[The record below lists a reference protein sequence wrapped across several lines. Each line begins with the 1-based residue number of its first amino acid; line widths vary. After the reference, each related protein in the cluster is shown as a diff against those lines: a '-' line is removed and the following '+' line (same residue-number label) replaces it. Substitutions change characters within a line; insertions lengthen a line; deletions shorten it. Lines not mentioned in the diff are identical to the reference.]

1 MQKSV
6 NYVERVIIMDI
17 DVVIPWV
24 DPTDK
29 EWQASKNKFLKDLN
43 NDKVDNSENRFRDW
57 DNFKY
62 VFRGIDKFMPWVHK
76 IYLITCGQVP
86 DWMNKEADDRIVIVN
101 HSDYIP
107 KEYLPTFSSHPIE
120 LNLHRIK
127 ELSEHFIYLNDDYFV
142 INETSPEDFFI
153 DGLPCDYALED
164 PITPD
169 HKDIFNNIL
178 INNMVLLNSH
188 YDRRTVLKEQ
198 KKKFYSMCDK
208 KAFVTNMCFR
218 PLKRNHFFGLHY
230 SHLASN
236 ILKSTIEKVWTENRE
251 ILEATSS
258 HKFRNADDVNQFIF
272 KNEQYVTGKFHPY
285 NINRFGRA
293 IQLDDTIEGAVEDVC
308 RTITDSS
315 YKMICINDCNIEDF
329 DNTRTKINAA
339 LEKILP
345 NPSVWER

>member
-1 MQKSV
+1 
-6 NYVERVIIMDI
+6 MDI

-43 NDKVDNSENRFRDW
+43 NEKVDNSENRFRDW

-86 DWMNKEADDRIVIVN
+86 DWMNKEADDRLVIVN

-127 ELSEHFIYLNDDYFV
+127 ELSEHFIYLNDDCFV
-142 INETSPEDFFI
+142 INETLPEDFFV

-236 ILKSTIEKVWTENRE
+236 ILKSTIEKVWTENSE

-272 KNEQYVTGKFHPY
+272 KNEQYVTGKFRPY

-308 RTITDSS
+308 RTITYSG

>member
-1 MQKSV
+1 
-6 NYVERVIIMDI
+6 MDI

-86 DWMNKEADDRIVIVN
+86 DWMNKEADDRLVIVN

-142 INETSPEDFFI
+142 INETSPEDFFV

-178 INNMVLLNSH
+178 INNIVLLNSH

-208 KAFVTNMCFR
+208 KAFITNMCFR

-308 RTITDSS
+308 RTITDSD

>member
-1 MQKSV
+1 
-6 NYVERVIIMDI
+6 MDI

-86 DWMNKEADDRIVIVN
+86 DWMNKEADDRLVIVN

-127 ELSEHFIYLNDDYFV
+127 ELSEHFIYLNDDFFV
-142 INETSPEDFFI
+142 INETSPEDFFV

-308 RTITDSS
+308 RTITDSD

>member
-1 MQKSV
+1 
-6 NYVERVIIMDI
+6 MDI

-29 EWQASKNKFLKDLN
+29 EWQASKNKFLEDLN

-86 DWMNKEADDRIVIVN
+86 DWMNKEADDRLVIVN

-142 INETSPEDFFI
+142 INETSPEDFFV

-308 RTITDSS
+308 RTITDSD
-315 YKMICINDCNIEDF
+315 YKMICINDCNIKDF

>member
-1 MQKSV
+1 
-6 NYVERVIIMDI
+6 MDI

-86 DWMNKEADDRIVIVN
+86 DWMNKEADDRLVIVN

-142 INETSPEDFFI
+142 INETSPEDFFV

-188 YDRRTVLKEQ
+188 YDRRMVLKEQ

-208 KAFVTNMCFR
+208 KAFITNMCFR

-308 RTITDSS
+308 RTITDSD

>member
-1 MQKSV
+1 
-6 NYVERVIIMDI
+6 MDI

-86 DWMNKEADDRIVIVN
+86 DWMNKEADDRLVIVN

-120 LNLHRIK
+120 LNLHRIE

-142 INETSPEDFFI
+142 INETSPEDFFV

-208 KAFVTNMCFR
+208 KALVTNMCFR

-308 RTITDSS
+308 RTITDSD

>member
-1 MQKSV
+1 
-6 NYVERVIIMDI
+6 MDI

-76 IYLITCGQVP
+76 IYLIICGQVP
-86 DWMNKEADDRIVIVN
+86 DWMNKEADDRLVIVN

-142 INETSPEDFFI
+142 INETSPEDFFV

-208 KAFVTNMCFR
+208 KAFITNMCFR

-308 RTITDSS
+308 RTITDSD

>member
-1 MQKSV
+1 
-6 NYVERVIIMDI
+6 MDI

-29 EWQASKNKFLKDLN
+29 EWQASKNKFLEDLN

-86 DWMNKEADDRIVIVN
+86 DWMNKEADDRLVIVN

-142 INETSPEDFFI
+142 INETSPEDFFV

-188 YDRRTVLKEQ
+188 YDRRMVLKEQ

-293 IQLDDTIEGAVEDVC
+293 IQLDDTIEGVVEDVC
-308 RTITDSS
+308 RTITDSG

>member
-1 MQKSV
+1 
-6 NYVERVIIMDI
+6 MDI

-29 EWQASKNKFLKDLN
+29 EWQASKIKFLKDLN
-43 NDKVDNSENRFRDW
+43 SDKVDNSENRFRDW

-86 DWMNKEADDRIVIVN
+86 DWMNKEADDRLVIVN

-142 INETSPEDFFI
+142 INETSPEDFFV

-308 RTITDSS
+308 RTITDSD
-315 YKMICINDCNIEDF
+315 YKMICINDCNIENF

>member
-1 MQKSV
+1 
-6 NYVERVIIMDI
+6 MDI

-29 EWQASKNKFLKDLN
+29 EWQASKNKFLEDLN

-86 DWMNKEADDRIVIVN
+86 DWMNKEADDRLVIVN

-127 ELSEHFIYLNDDYFV
+127 ELLEHFIYLNDDYFV
-142 INETSPEDFFI
+142 INETSPEDFFV

-208 KAFVTNMCFR
+208 KAFITNMCFR

>member
-1 MQKSV
+1 
-6 NYVERVIIMDI
+6 MDI

-57 DNFKY
+57 DNFRY

-86 DWMNKEADDRIVIVN
+86 DWMNKEADDRLVIVN

-142 INETSPEDFFI
+142 INETSPEDFFV

-218 PLKRNHFFGLHY
+218 PLKRNRFFGLHY

-308 RTITDSS
+308 RTITDSD

>member
-1 MQKSV
+1 
-6 NYVERVIIMDI
+6 MDI

-86 DWMNKEADDRIVIVN
+86 DWMNKEADDRLVIVN

-142 INETSPEDFFI
+142 INETSPEDFFV

-236 ILKSTIEKVWTENRE
+236 ILKNTIEKVWTENRE

-308 RTITDSS
+308 RIITDSG

>member
-1 MQKSV
+1 
-6 NYVERVIIMDI
+6 MDI

-86 DWMNKEADDRIVIVN
+86 DWMNKEADDRLVIVN

-142 INETSPEDFFI
+142 INETSPEDFFV

-164 PITPD
+164 PITPE

-308 RTITDSS
+308 RTITDSD

>member
-1 MQKSV
+1 
-6 NYVERVIIMDI
+6 MDI

-29 EWQASKNKFLKDLN
+29 EWQASKNKFLEDLN

-86 DWMNKEADDRIVIVN
+86 DWMNKEAGDRIVIVN

>member
-1 MQKSV
+1 
-6 NYVERVIIMDI
+6 MDI

-86 DWMNKEADDRIVIVN
+86 DWMNKEADDRLVIVN

-142 INETSPEDFFI
+142 INETSPEDFFV

-308 RTITDSS
+308 CTITDSD

>member
-1 MQKSV
+1 
-6 NYVERVIIMDI
+6 MDI

-29 EWQASKNKFLKDLN
+29 EWQASKNKFLEDLN

-86 DWMNKEADDRIVIVN
+86 DWMNKEADDRLVIVN

-142 INETSPEDFFI
+142 INETSPEDFFV

-178 INNMVLLNSH
+178 INNIVLLNSH

-208 KAFVTNMCFR
+208 KAFITNMCFR

-308 RTITDSS
+308 RTITDSD

>member
-1 MQKSV
+1 
-6 NYVERVIIMDI
+6 MDI

-76 IYLITCGQVP
+76 IYIITCGQVP
-86 DWMNKEADDRIVIVN
+86 DWMNKEADDRLVIVN

-142 INETSPEDFFI
+142 INETSPEDFFV

-178 INNMVLLNSH
+178 INNIVLLNSH

-208 KAFVTNMCFR
+208 KAFITNMCFR

-308 RTITDSS
+308 RTITDSD

>member
-1 MQKSV
+1 
-6 NYVERVIIMDI
+6 MDI

-29 EWQASKNKFLKDLN
+29 EWQASKNKFLEDLN

-86 DWMNKEADDRIVIVN
+86 DWMNKEADDRLVIVN

-142 INETSPEDFFI
+142 INETSPEDFFV

-208 KAFVTNMCFR
+208 KAFITNMCFR

-308 RTITDSS
+308 RTITDSD

>member
-1 MQKSV
+1 
-6 NYVERVIIMDI
+6 MDI

-76 IYLITCGQVP
+76 IYLITCGQIP
-86 DWMNKEADDRIVIVN
+86 DWMNKEADDRLVIVN

-127 ELSEHFIYLNDDYFV
+127 KLSEHFIYLNDDYFV
-142 INETSPEDFFI
+142 INETSPEDFFV

-208 KAFVTNMCFR
+208 KAFITNMCFR

-308 RTITDSS
+308 RTITDSG

>member
-1 MQKSV
+1 
-6 NYVERVIIMDI
+6 MDI

-86 DWMNKEADDRIVIVN
+86 DWMNKEADDRLVIVN

-142 INETSPEDFFI
+142 INETSPEDFFV

-208 KAFVTNMCFR
+208 KAFVTNMCLR

-308 RTITDSS
+308 RTITDSD

>member
-1 MQKSV
+1 
-6 NYVERVIIMDI
+6 MDI

-86 DWMNKEADDRIVIVN
+86 DWMNKEADDRLVIVN

-127 ELSEHFIYLNDDYFV
+127 ELSEHFIYLNDDFFV
-142 INETSPEDFFI
+142 INETSPEDFFV

-251 ILEATSS
+251 ILEATSN

-308 RTITDSS
+308 RIITDSG

>member
-1 MQKSV
+1 
-6 NYVERVIIMDI
+6 MDI

-86 DWMNKEADDRIVIVN
+86 DWMNKEADDRLVIVN

-142 INETSPEDFFI
+142 INETSPEDFFA

-208 KAFVTNMCFR
+208 KAFITNMCFR

-308 RTITDSS
+308 RTITDSD

>member
-1 MQKSV
+1 
-6 NYVERVIIMDI
+6 MDI

-29 EWQASKNKFLKDLN
+29 EWQASKNKFLEDLN

>member
-1 MQKSV
+1 
-6 NYVERVIIMDI
+6 MDI

-43 NDKVDNSENRFRDW
+43 SDKVDNSENRFRDW

-86 DWMNKEADDRIVIVN
+86 DWMNKEADDRLVIVN

-142 INETSPEDFFI
+142 INETSPEDFFV

-308 RTITDSS
+308 RTITDSD
-315 YKMICINDCNIEDF
+315 YKMICINDCNIENF

>member
-1 MQKSV
+1 
-6 NYVERVIIMDI
+6 MDI

-86 DWMNKEADDRIVIVN
+86 DWMNKEADDRLVIVN

-142 INETSPEDFFI
+142 INETSPEDFFV

-208 KAFVTNMCFR
+208 KAFITNMCFR

-236 ILKSTIEKVWTENRE
+236 ILKSIIEKVWTENRE

-308 RTITDSS
+308 RTITDSG

>member
-1 MQKSV
+1 
-6 NYVERVIIMDI
+6 MDI

-86 DWMNKEADDRIVIVN
+86 DWMNKEADDRLVIVN

-142 INETSPEDFFI
+142 INETSPEDFFV

-236 ILKSTIEKVWTENRE
+236 ILKSTIEKVWTENRD

-293 IQLDDTIEGAVEDVC
+293 IQLDDTIEGTVEDVC
-308 RTITDSS
+308 RTITDSG

>member
-1 MQKSV
+1 
-6 NYVERVIIMDI
+6 
-17 DVVIPWV
+17 
-24 DPTDK
+24 
-29 EWQASKNKFLKDLN
+29 
-43 NDKVDNSENRFRDW
+43 
-57 DNFKY
+57 
-62 VFRGIDKFMPWVHK
+62 
-76 IYLITCGQVP
+76 
-86 DWMNKEADDRIVIVN
+86 
-101 HSDYIP
+101 
-107 KEYLPTFSSHPIE
+107 
-120 LNLHRIK
+120 
-127 ELSEHFIYLNDDYFV
+127 
-142 INETSPEDFFI
+142 
-153 DGLPCDYALED
+153 
-164 PITPD
+164 
-169 HKDIFNNIL
+169 
-178 INNMVLLNSH
+178 MVLLNSH

-208 KAFVTNMCFR
+208 KAFITNMCFR

-308 RTITDSS
+308 RTITDSD

>member
-1 MQKSV
+1 
-6 NYVERVIIMDI
+6 MDI

-86 DWMNKEADDRIVIVN
+86 DWMNKEADDRLVIVN

-142 INETSPEDFFI
+142 INETSPEDFFV

-208 KAFVTNMCFR
+208 KAFVTNMCLR

-293 IQLDDTIEGAVEDVC
+293 IQLDDTTEGAVEDVC
-308 RTITDSS
+308 RTIIDSG

>member
-1 MQKSV
+1 
-6 NYVERVIIMDI
+6 MDI

-86 DWMNKEADDRIVIVN
+86 DWMNKEADDRLVIVN

-142 INETSPEDFFI
+142 INETSPEDFFV

-208 KAFVTNMCFR
+208 KAFITNMCFR

-285 NINRFGRA
+285 NINHFGRA

-308 RTITDSS
+308 RTITDSD

>member
-1 MQKSV
+1 
-6 NYVERVIIMDI
+6 MDI

-24 DPTDK
+24 DTTDK

-86 DWMNKEADDRIVIVN
+86 DWMNKEADDRLVIVN

-142 INETSPEDFFI
+142 INETSPEDFFV

-208 KAFVTNMCFR
+208 KAFITNMCFR

-308 RTITDSS
+308 RTITDSD

>member
-1 MQKSV
+1 
-6 NYVERVIIMDI
+6 MDI

-86 DWMNKEADDRIVIVN
+86 DWMNKEADGRLVIVN

-127 ELSEHFIYLNDDYFV
+127 ELSEHFIYLNDDFFV
-142 INETSPEDFFI
+142 INETSPEDFFV

-208 KAFVTNMCFR
+208 KAFITNMCFR

>member
-1 MQKSV
+1 
-6 NYVERVIIMDI
+6 MDI

-43 NDKVDNSENRFRDW
+43 SDKVDNSENRFRDW

-86 DWMNKEADDRIVIVN
+86 DWMNKEADDRLVIVN

-142 INETSPEDFFI
+142 INETSPEDFFV

-308 RTITDSS
+308 RTITDSD

>member
-1 MQKSV
+1 
-6 NYVERVIIMDI
+6 MDI

-86 DWMNKEADDRIVIVN
+86 DWMNKEADDRLVIVN

-127 ELSEHFIYLNDDYFV
+127 ELSEHFIYLNDDFFV
-142 INETSPEDFFI
+142 INETSPEDFFV

-308 RTITDSS
+308 RIITDSG

>member
-1 MQKSV
+1 
-6 NYVERVIIMDI
+6 MDI

-86 DWMNKEADDRIVIVN
+86 DWMNKEADDRLVIVN

-127 ELSEHFIYLNDDYFV
+127 ELSEHFIYLNDDFFV
-142 INETSPEDFFI
+142 INETSPEDFFV

-208 KAFVTNMCFR
+208 KALVTNMCFR
-218 PLKRNHFFGLHY
+218 PLKRNRFFGLHY

-236 ILKSTIEKVWTENRE
+236 ILKSTIEKVWKENRE

-308 RTITDSS
+308 RTITDSD

>member
-1 MQKSV
+1 
-6 NYVERVIIMDI
+6 MDI

-86 DWMNKEADDRIVIVN
+86 DWMNKEADDRLVIVN

-142 INETSPEDFFI
+142 INETSPEDFFV

-188 YDRRTVLKEQ
+188 YDRRMVLKEQ

-308 RTITDSS
+308 RIITDSG

>member
-1 MQKSV
+1 
-6 NYVERVIIMDI
+6 MDI

-24 DPTDK
+24 DPTDN
-29 EWQASKNKFLKDLN
+29 EWQASKNKFLEDLN

-86 DWMNKEADDRIVIVN
+86 DWMNKEADDRLVIVN
-101 HSDYIP
+101 HSDFIP

-142 INETSPEDFFI
+142 INETSPEDFFV

-208 KAFVTNMCFR
+208 KAIITNMCFR

-251 ILEATSS
+251 IVEATSS

-308 RTITDSS
+308 RTITDSG

>member
-1 MQKSV
+1 
-6 NYVERVIIMDI
+6 MDI

-86 DWMNKEADDRIVIVN
+86 DWMNKEADDRLVIVN

-142 INETSPEDFFI
+142 INETSPEDFFV

-236 ILKSTIEKVWTENRE
+236 ILKSTIEKVWTESRE

-308 RTITDSS
+308 RTITDSD

>member
-1 MQKSV
+1 
-6 NYVERVIIMDI
+6 MDI

-86 DWMNKEADDRIVIVN
+86 DWMNKEADDRLVIVN

-142 INETSPEDFFI
+142 INETSPEDFFV

-308 RTITDSS
+308 RIITDSG

>member
-1 MQKSV
+1 
-6 NYVERVIIMDI
+6 MDI

-29 EWQASKNKFLKDLN
+29 EWQASKNKFLEDLN

-86 DWMNKEADDRIVIVN
+86 DWMNKEADDRLVIVN

-142 INETSPEDFFI
+142 INETSPEDFFV

-208 KAFVTNMCFR
+208 KAFITNMCFR

-308 RTITDSS
+308 RTITDSD
-315 YKMICINDCNIEDF
+315 YKMICINDCNIENF
-329 DNTRTKINAA
+329 DNTRTRINAA